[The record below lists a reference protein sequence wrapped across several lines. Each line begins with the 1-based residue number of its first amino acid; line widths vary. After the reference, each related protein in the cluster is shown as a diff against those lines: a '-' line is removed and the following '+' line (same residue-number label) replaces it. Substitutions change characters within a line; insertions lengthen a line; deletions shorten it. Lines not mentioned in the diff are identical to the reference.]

1 MSTPQNTDPKLAEF
15 LAAFDSKRKTNR
27 GRKKKCCEK
36 YQRKGRFCKKCPI
49 G

>member
-1 MSTPQNTDPKLAEF
+1 MTPQNTNSKLTQF
-15 LAAFDSKRKTNR
+15 FSTPDSKHKTTC